1 MTTRVLTLRGAIPLC
16 ALAAMTLGAIT
27 LGGCSTSGRAVE
39 GRVLTG
45 RASVV
50 TVVPA
55 DDARLATP
63 GVADVTIRITRGDG
77 TTTSLA
83 ETTTGPDG
91 SFKVR
96 VEERYLY
103 NRLEL
108 VAQGP
113 TVLTCRGS
121 VYPPTRDRRILV
133 LVEPTD
139 PQAVREHDR

>member
-1 MTTRVLTLRGAIPLC
+1 MTTRVLTLRAAIPLC
-16 ALAAMTLGAIT
+16 ALAAIT

-63 GVADVTIRITRGDG
+63 GLADVTIRITRGDG

-121 VYPPTRDRRILV
+121 VYPPTGDRRILV